1 MPKIIYILY
10 ESDFLGEKMR
20 LFRNEKL
27 RDQAAIESAKAGN
40 RIRVAEQVLEDDSSC
55 T

>member
-10 ESDFLGEKMR
+10 ESQFTHGMGEKMR

-27 RDQAAIESAKAGN
+27 RDQAALESVKAGN
-40 RIRVAEQVLEDDSSC
+40 VVRVAEQVLEDD
-55 T
+55 